1 MAQQGSPYLQEV
13 TIKTSC
19 STGLLLGDEGA
30 TGDLSVNQT
39 VPEIYM
45 DFCNSHF
52 FDDKTTDILKS
63 SKC

>member
-19 STGLLLGDEGA
+19 STGLLLEDEGA

-45 DFCNSHF
+45 EFCNSSF
-52 FDDKTTDILKS
+52 S
-63 SKC
+63 W